1 MSEVKSITMD
11 DKNEYSGTASPEALL
26 SEIQSMAEQL
36 SAMDKL
42 FKRRFDEI
50 SMEINATSQ
59 QVDMAEENTRK
70 QFGEI
75 LQILAAISYSGDGN
89 SQVNAGVELEAVIED
104 TESAANTILDAADRI
119 ADRIQAE
126 DWENQD
132 GRHKALDQIRTDVQE
147 ILMACTFQ
155 DLTGQRIRR
164 TLENL
169 HDIEGKLST
178 MLRKIGIDVDP
189 TEEQVKQTVSG
200 NSDRFSQND
209 IDSMFSGK

>member
-1 MSEVKSITMD
+1 MSEIKSIASNQD
-11 DKNEYSGTASPEALL
+11 ATAID
-26 SEIQSMAEQL
+26 IQDLAEQL
-36 SAMDKL
+36 GAMEKL

-70 QFGEI
+70 QFAEI
-75 LQILAAISYSGDGN
+75 LQILAAISYSGDGE

-119 ADRIQAE
+119 AERIQAE
-126 DWENQD
+126 NWDSAESREK
-132 GRHKALDQIRTDVQE
+132 GLETIRTDVQE

-155 DLTGQRIRR
+155 DMTGQRIRR

-178 MLRKIGIDVDP
+178 MLEKIGIDITP
-189 TEEQVKQTVSG
+189 SEEDVKKTVTGGSE
-200 NSDRFSQND
+200 RFSQDD
-209 IDSMFSGK
+209 IDSMFSGKEVL